1 MRKTLFTIALLNFC
15 QWGALAFEP
24 TFDDGVIVLTDSNFD
39 EAIAHYESL
48 LVEFYAPWW

>member
-1 MRKTLFTIALLNFC
+1 MRKDLFAIALMSIYSL
-15 QWGALAFEP
+15 GAQAFQP

-39 EAIAHYESL
+39 EATKHYDSL

>member
-1 MRKTLFTIALLNFC
+1 MRKFFTVALLSLSYLAN
-15 QWGALAFEP
+15 AFEP
-24 TFDDGVIVLTDSNFD
+24 EFDDGVIVLNDKNFD